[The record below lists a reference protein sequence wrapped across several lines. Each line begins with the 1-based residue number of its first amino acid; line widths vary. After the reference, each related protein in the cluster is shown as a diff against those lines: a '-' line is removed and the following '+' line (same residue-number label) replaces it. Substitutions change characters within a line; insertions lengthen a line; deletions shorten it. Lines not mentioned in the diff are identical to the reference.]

1 MAAMRPQGIVF
12 AERPLT
18 RIQPGARPMS
28 RRQPFLTLLVALF
41 LAAPALADMHPL
53 TKEPANIKEL
63 KELQTRVQDIYKKV
77 TPAVVGIQIGGASGS
92 GVIVTED
99 GYVLTAGHVSGK
111 PDQDCTVIFPDGKK
125 LKAKSLGQNRGIDS
139 GMIQITETGQYP
151 HVEMG
156 DSKSLQKGQWV
167 VSLGHPGGFVPGR
180 SPVLRLGRVIN
191 STDSLIQTDCT
202 LVGGDSGGPLF
213 DLDGKV
219 IGIHSRIGPAIASNI
234 HVPVDTYT
242 TNWDDLVAGKE
253 WGNMFGFGPAKP
265 TSPPSLG
272 LSFEK
277 SGDLMKITGVDKDSA
292 AEKVGFKVRDL
303 IEKLDGKTV
312 SSYDDIVDVL
322 KKKKEGEE
330 VTVDFLRAGSPM
342 TLKLKLGKSKS

>member
-1 MAAMRPQGIVF
+1 
-12 AERPLT
+12 
-18 RIQPGARPMS
+18 
-28 RRQPFLTLLVALF
+28 
-41 LAAPALADMHPL
+41 
-53 TKEPANIKEL
+53 
-63 KELQTRVQDIYKKV
+63 
-77 TPAVVGIQIGGASGS
+77 
-92 GVIVTED
+92 
-99 GYVLTAGHVSGK
+99 
-111 PDQDCTVIFPDGKK
+111 
-125 LKAKSLGQNRGIDS
+125 
-139 GMIQITETGQYP
+139 
-151 HVEMG
+151 
-156 DSKSLQKGQWV
+156 
-167 VSLGHPGGFVPGR
+167 
-180 SPVLRLGRVIN
+180 VLRLGRIQNV
-191 STDSLIQTDCT
+191 TDRFIQTDCT

-219 IGIHSRIGPAIASNI
+219 IGIHSRIGPAIAFNI

-253 WGNMFGFGPAKP
+253 WGNMFGFGPPKR

-277 SGDLMKITGVDKDSA
+277 SGDLMKITDVEKDSA
-292 AEKVGFKVRDL
+292 ADKVGFKVKDL

-342 TLKLKLGKSKS
+342 TLKLKLGKAKS